1 MYLTPEVKQQIFT
14 EFGTGITD
22 TGSAE
27 SQVALFSHRIKHLTE
42 HLKKNKKDLTT
53 KRSLI
58 NLVGKR
64 RRMLDYLKQQD
75 IERYRAIIKKLGIR
89 K

>member
-1 MYLTPEVKQQIFT
+1 MYLTPEVKQQIFA
-14 EFGTGITD
+14 EHGTNAAD

-27 SQVALFSHRIKHLTE
+27 SQVALFTHRIKHLTE
-42 HLKKNKKDLTT
+42 HLKQNKKDLAT

-64 RRMLDYLKQQD
+64 RKMLEYLKRED
-75 IERYRAIIKKLGIR
+75 IERYRAIIKKLGLR

>member
-1 MYLTPEVKQQIFT
+1 MYLTPEVKQEIFN
-14 EFGTGITD
+14 GNGKSMMD
-22 TGSAE
+22 TGSPE
-27 SQVALFSHRIKHLTE
+27 SQVALFTFRIKHLTE
-42 HLKKNKKDLTT
+42 HLKRNKKDLVT

-64 RRMLDYLKQQD
+64 KRLLDYLKQQD
-75 IERYRAIIKKLGIR
+75 IERYRSIIKKLGIR

>member
-14 EFGTGITD
+14 DYGTNATD

-27 SQVALFSHRIKHLTE
+27 SQVALFSYRIKHLTE
-42 HLKKNKKDLTT
+42 HLKKNKKDLAT

-64 RRMLDYLKQQD
+64 RKMLEYLKRQD

-89 K
+89 R

>member
-1 MYLTPEVKQQIFT
+1 MYLTPEVKQQIFADY
-14 EFGTGITD
+14 GTGSTD

-27 SQVALFSHRIKHLTE
+27 SQVALFTHRIKHLTE
-42 HLKKNKKDLTT
+42 HLKQNKKDITT

-64 RRMLDYLKQQD
+64 KSMLDYLKRQD
-75 IERYRAIIKKLGIR
+75 IERYRAIIKKLGLR

>member
-14 EFGTGITD
+14 EFGTGSTD